1 MLRILLKPAELAD
14 SSERYSQGV
23 VVEEGRGL
31 LFIAGQ
37 TATDREGHVVGVG
50 DIGAQALKAFENVGA
65 VLKEAGL
72 GFENLVK
79 TTVYLTDRAFRE
91 EFNRVRKEVLPK
103 RQLPTSTLLII
114 SGLARPE
121 FLIEIEAVAAF

>member
-1 MLRILLKPAELAD
+1 MLRTLLKPAGLAD

-23 VVEEGRGL
+23 VIEEGRGF

-37 TATDREGHVVGVG
+37 TATDREGNVVGIG
-50 DIGAQALKAFENVGA
+50 DIGAQVSKVFENLGV

-79 TTVYLTDRAFRE
+79 ITTYLTDRVFRE
-91 EFNRVRKEVLPK
+91 EYNRVRKQFLPK
-103 RQLPTSTLLII
+103 GQLPASTLLII

>member
-1 MLRILLKPAELAD
+1 MKRILKPKELAD
-14 SSERYSQGV
+14 TSGRYSQAII
-23 VVEEGRGL
+23 VEGGKGL

-37 TATDREGHVVGVG
+37 TASDSDGNVIGIG
-50 DIGAQALKAFENVGA
+50 DIGAQTRQVFKNIEA

-79 TTVYLTDRAFRE
+79 TTTYLTDRSYRE
-91 EFNRVRKEVLPK
+91 EYNRARMAIMSKEP
-103 RQLPTSTLLII
+103 PTSTLLII

-121 FLIEIEAVAAF
+121 FMIEIEAIAAY